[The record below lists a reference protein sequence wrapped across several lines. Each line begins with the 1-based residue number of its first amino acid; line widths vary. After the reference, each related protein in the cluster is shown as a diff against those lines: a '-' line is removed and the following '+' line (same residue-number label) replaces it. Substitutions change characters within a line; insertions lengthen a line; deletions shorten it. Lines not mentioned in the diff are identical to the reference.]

1 MKNSLRSAAVAAAML
16 GAIFGIGCSAQA
28 DQTTD
33 KLKST
38 LQERMGDATIKSV
51 EKSPDNASYHYHLA
65 LALSKAGSAQR
76 ARQAAEQAIK
86 LKPDYA
92 EAQKLLAQVKG

>member
-51 EKSPDNASYHYHLA
+51 
-65 LALSKAGSAQR
+65 
-76 ARQAAEQAIK
+76 
-86 LKPDYA
+86 
-92 EAQKLLAQVKG
+92 